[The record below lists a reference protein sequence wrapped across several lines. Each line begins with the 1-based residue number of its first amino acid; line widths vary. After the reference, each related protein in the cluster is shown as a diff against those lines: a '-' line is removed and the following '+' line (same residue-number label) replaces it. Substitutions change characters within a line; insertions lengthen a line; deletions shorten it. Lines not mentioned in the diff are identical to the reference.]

1 MEAGDARVPEEV
13 LRIVAE
19 YNSYSLLGF
28 LLKFLW
34 NRMEGDIDESVDQIS
49 DIFKGNVQWVI
60 KRIENA
66 EASR

>member
-1 MEAGDARVPEEV
+1 
-13 LRIVAE
+13 
-19 YNSYSLLGF
+19 
-28 LLKFLW
+28 
-34 NRMEGDIDESVDQIS
+34 MEGDIDESVDQIS

>member
-19 YNSYSLLGF
+19 YNSY
-28 LLKFLW
+28 
-34 NRMEGDIDESVDQIS
+34 
-49 DIFKGNVQWVI
+49 VQWVI

-66 EASR
+66 ETSR